1 MRSTAR
7 ALHFQSSSLVICNT
21 NSSRECDCGEYEKL
35 PQVYSFIPSSFHSTH
50 STRVNSSKESAS
62 HSYFEEFL
70 SGSLNEQFP
79 FGRRFTSGCTT
90 SHHVNEPPLVHAN
103 LHINLEGAVHQ
114 NSVPGGLRALSRA
127 HFARSLRG
135 RAHRAAKCGF
145 GVREGSRRSDFGGR
159 SNSSYS
165 PGGICRG
172 CESFVWMFSATSS
185 LSVPGSLTVE
195 QVFHFRYLSKYAP
208 SHF

>member
-79 FGRRFTSGCTT
+79 FGRRFTSGCMT

-114 NSVPGGLRALSRA
+114 NSVPGASALYLAHISRD
-127 HFARSLRG
+127 HFVDALTERQSV
-135 RAHRAAKCGF
+135 GF
-145 GVREGSRRSDFGGR
+145 GVHEGSRRSDFAGR

-165 PGGICRG
+165 PGEFVEAANPSSG
-172 CESFVWMFSATSS
+172 CSAQR
-185 LSVPGSLTVE
+185 L
-195 QVFHFRYLSKYAP
+195 HYLYP
-208 SHF
+208 VV

>member
-1 MRSTAR
+1 VRSTAR

-50 STRVNSSKESAS
+50 STRVNSSKVVCFSLILRGI
-62 HSYFEEFL
+62 F

-79 FGRRFTSGCTT
+79 FGRRFTSRCTT
-90 SHHVNEPPLVHAN
+90 SHHINKPPIVHAN
-103 LHINLEGAVHQ
+103 STSTSKGSPSELCARGV
-114 NSVPGGLRALSRA
+114 RALSRA

-135 RAHRAAKCGF
+135 RAHGAAKCVGF

-165 PGGICRG
+165 PGRIYRG
-172 CESFVWMFSATSS
+172 CDSFVWMFSATSS

-195 QVFHFRYLSKYAP
+195 QVLHFRYPSKYAP
-208 SHF
+208 PHF